1 MTIYV
6 HSKYREIQYESNIMP
21 RENEF
26 LNFPHFG
33 TFKINKIVYRISD
46 DNAEHNKVMWIDVF
60 VDEEI

>member
-1 MTIYV
+1 MIIYV

-21 RENEF
+21 RENEI

-33 TFKINKIVYRISD
+33 TFKINRIVYRISD
-46 DNAEHNKVMWIDVF
+46 DDTKHNKVMWIDVF

>member
-21 RENEF
+21 RENEI

-33 TFKINKIVYRISD
+33 TFKINRVVYRISD
-46 DNAEHNKVMWIDVF
+46 DSKHNEVMWIDVF

>member
-1 MTIYV
+1 MIIYV

-21 RENEF
+21 RKNEI

-33 TFKINKIVYRISD
+33 TFKINRIIYRISD
-46 DNAEHNKVMWIDVF
+46 DTEHNKVMWIDVF